1 MARLDKYH
9 IKHELGTIYL
19 TNDDRKFIS
28 LDEAI
33 KHQKKLTN
41 EIKSGKGD

>member
-1 MARLDKYH
+1 MARLDKYQ

-19 TNDDRKFIS
+19 TKDDKRFIS